1 MKIFQSSVLFFT
13 PDCVYYSFHSFNSC
27 YQNTAVPTKPAS
39 RDIFKLKDCL
49 SKKNVF
55 AKKTPPKTESNT
67 PPGTSNVSHDKTP
80 LREQADKHTSKP
92 GDFVLVAGNA
102 FQ

>member
-1 MKIFQSSVLFFT
+1 MGIFQSSVLFLT

-27 YQNTAVPTKPAS
+27 YQNIAVPTKPAS
-39 RDIFKLKDCL
+39 SDIFKRKDCL
-49 SKKNVF
+49 SKQNVF

-80 LREQADKHTSKP
+80 LSEEGDKHTSKS
-92 GDFVLVAGNA
+92 GDFVLLAGSA